1 MMMKLRL
8 YRSAKAITTT
18 KRLYGVSTTPHKDE
32 YPAILLFLFY
42 PLFVVE
48 RVVVFYLSL
57 APATKHPQVS
67 DF

>member
-1 MMMKLRL
+1 MMKLRL

-32 YPAILLFLFY
+32 YPAVLLFYFT
-42 PLFVVE
+42 PFVVE
-48 RVVVFYLSL
+48 RDVVFHLSL
-57 APATKHPQVS
+57 APATQNPQVS